1 MNALLL
7 DCEVRTLEVEI
18 VKSDPFDSEI
28 AIFESSYGLNFDDYD
43 WVLEDEDA
51 LPWEE
56 VYYTLK
62 YRRAEN
68 QGVEIGFD
76 YEFGTVQIRFFDVT
90 QTRIVARSFS
100 LYQAWF
106 KHQVHFEKLNTF
118 KHG

>member
-1 MNALLL
+1 M
-7 DCEVRTLEVEI
+7 EVEI
-18 VKSDPFDSEI
+18 IKSDPLDSEI
-28 AIFESSYGLNFDDYD
+28 AIFESSYGLSLGDYD
-43 WVLEDEDA
+43 WVLEGEDA
-51 LPWEE
+51 LLWSE

-62 YRRAEN
+62 YRREEN
-68 QGVEIGFD
+68 QRVEIGFD
-76 YEFGTVQIRFFDVT
+76 YDFGTVQIRFIDVT

>member
-1 MNALLL
+1 M
-7 DCEVRTLEVEI
+7 EVEI
-18 VKSDPFDSEI
+18 VKFDPFDSEI
-28 AIFESSYGLNFDDYD
+28 AIFESSFGLNLEDYD
-43 WVLEDEDA
+43 WVLESEDA

-62 YRRAEN
+62 YRRAAN
-68 QGVEIGFD
+68 QRVEIGFD
-76 YEFGTVQIRFFDVT
+76 YDFGTVQIRFIDDT

-106 KHQVHFEKLNTF
+106 KHQVHFVKVNTF

>member
-1 MNALLL
+1 MSSLK
-7 DCEVRTLEVEI
+7 VEI
-18 VKSDPFDSEI
+18 VNSDPLDSEI
-28 AIFESSYGLNFDDYD
+28 AIFESSYGLNLEDYD
-43 WVLEDEDA
+43 WVLEGEDA

-62 YRRAEN
+62 YRRAES

-76 YEFGTVQIRFFDVT
+76 YDFGTVQIRFIDDT

-106 KHQVHFEKLNTF
+106 KHQVHFEKL
-118 KHG
+118 KHC